1 MKKNLFI
8 LSLVVSA
15 VLGINSAL
23 AAEEVVYYDTTS
35 LDIIFEK
42 YPDLNHKN
50 KNAKNLK
57 IKNQLK
63 MKVKAQM
70 EVF

>member
-42 YPDLNHKN
+42 YPE
-50 KNAKNLK
+50 A
-57 IKNQLK
+57 
-63 MKVKAQM
+63 
-70 EVF
+70 